1 MSSCISS
8 PSHSLALE
16 LSNILKSEKRYAL
29 KTKYI
34 SFPSFLAKSFNCTR
48 ARVKRDFI
56 TKKICLFQNRNLH
69 FGLTVKSLWNHATPT
84 QYGLV
89 KLTYFHH
96 FLERTWGV
104 LIIDIHN
111 YHASSSSCNIII
123 IIIII
128 IMQQALPLTRMFP

>member
-104 LIIDIHN
+104 LAVLSRDSPLLCHIVIKAQSIMCERHLLDPF
-111 YHASSSSCNIII
+111 HA
-123 IIIII
+123 
-128 IMQQALPLTRMFP
+128 MHV